1 MSTQYHFWKRKKFLW
16 VLVDLWFGS
25 MALSMGLH
33 LGFSL
38 LCLFFQCNIISGFK
52 KDIKTS
58 PQQHGLWTKMERT
71 EISGMR
77 LITVARRFMESIRA
91 LTFYSVMRSNNL
103 NKPVNFLFRLYFLH
117 VYWGHNTRPVLC
129 NGLLLLI
136 NAQAKPQRSFS
147 LQETLTSWLSVTIT
161 VCVTLGDWGGWSAF
175 HFRVLF
181 LGSCPFRNSRDRA
194 VCVSWTAKSTAG

>member
-25 MALSMGLH
+25 VALSMGLH

-38 LCLFFQCNIISGFK
+38 LCLFFQYNIISGFK

-77 LITVARRFMESIRA
+77 LITVARRFMESIRI

-103 NKPVNFLFRLYFLH
+103 NKPVNFLFRLYFLC
-117 VYWGHNTRPVLC
+117 VYWDHDTRPVLR

-147 LQETLTSWLSVTIT
+147 LQETLTSWLSSYNHC
-161 VCVTLGDWGGWSAF
+161 VCYPTWLRGLKCTWLQRPIPGQ
-175 HFRVLF
+175 L
-181 LGSCPFRNSRDRA
+181 PFQELQR
-194 VCVSWTAKSTAG
+194 